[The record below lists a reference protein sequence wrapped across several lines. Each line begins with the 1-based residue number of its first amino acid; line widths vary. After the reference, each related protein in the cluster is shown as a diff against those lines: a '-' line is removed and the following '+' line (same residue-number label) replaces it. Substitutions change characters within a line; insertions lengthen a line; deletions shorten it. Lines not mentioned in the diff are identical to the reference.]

1 MFFFFLRNVFWQNVY
16 VFLKKLC
23 VCSQNFCILSKY
35 QLSIGN
41 PAFLKN
47 FAFTCKIFAFPRE
60 TLQIL
65 LRSFAFSRKTFA
77 FPKETLYLCCD
88 GNNIRQKEKL
98 HFCAF
103 LSANKRLVSEGSFP
117 GEFNPFTSNLIFFP
131 SPCPLRGSVPFFPFI
146 YPVQKG
152 KLKDPKETHQ
162 S

>member
-1 MFFFFLRNVFWQNVY
+1 MFFLRNFAFAHKTFAFFQNI
-16 VFLKKLC
+16 
-23 VCSQNFCILSKY
+23 SY
-35 QLSIGN
+35 QLEILHSSKT
-41 PAFLKN
+41 L
-47 FAFTCKIFAFPRE
+47 FTCKIFAFPRE

-103 LSANKRLVSEGSFP
+103 LSANKRLASEGSFP
-117 GEFNPFTSNLIFFP
+117 GEFNPFTSNLIFP